1 MVNNM
6 FLYFIRSCMVN
17 DKNEITPEEI
27 RAIRVHLG
35 LSQVEA
41 GELLGGGPRAFTKY
55 EAGTVKPSASVINLL
70 RLLEADPAKV
80 ATLLGKKSTPM
91 RTTTGVHPFEV
102 TGEHIAALSDQ
113 ALPLLLRRLLHAEAQ
128 TNGLP
133 SDGIHVA
140 SGITTPDGGEDGR
153 ITWEDGPDRTP
164 YLPSRRCQFQ
174 VKAGK
179 ISPAK
184 AGREV
189 LTTAGRVKD
198 MVRSA
203 VESGGHYIML
213 CAHPYVQKQIEE
225 RESRIRQSL
234 RGAGMTIDD
243 EQVRFFD
250 SGQIAVWTNS
260 HPAVAIWTKEQTQPG
275 TVGPFRSWLNWA
287 GRAEH
292 ERSPWVEDE
301 RLPTLQEQL
310 YAHVTKPHGIV
321 RVVGLPGVGKSRLVL
336 EGFGRAEERSGFL
349 KDIALY
355 ADESQVDPVAIR
367 SVVQCW
373 VDMGT
378 RVVVIVDRCPP
389 ESHEALVDMISRSE
403 SRLSLITIDNEI
415 PDGTLDKS
423 TFRVGKAPLS
433 VIEAVINQVLPDL
446 SSEDQRRLI
455 HFSKDFPGIAI
466 RVGQAWAGS
475 IPVAHATGDHMVKA
489 FVQGRSN
496 QEPELLFKSAKL
508 LATFDLTAIEHSAG
522 GQLEEIAARGRDLTA
537 DDLHAA
543 IKRLVDRG
551 VAQKRGRLVTIQ
563 PRSIAMRLAE
573 SQWREWSP
581 DNWDRVLTGDT
592 SSTLKISAAKQ
603 LSLLNTIDVSQEV
616 VAHICRLGGS
626 FDKLEGISRPGHAE
640 VLSAL
645 AEINPEIVVRQ
656 IERILANKEE
666 LSDIKGDIR
675 RNLVWAL
682 EKIAFCSETFED
694 GAYLLLRLA
703 IAENKYH
710 LGNDATDR
718 FKALFPMLA
727 GNTAADGSSRLS
739 FLNEVV
745 STEDPSQRSVVVQ
758 ALVAGSKTDH
768 FRRFVGAETHG
779 SSPALDDWRP
789 ATNEEATDYIRSC
802 VTHLAEFARR
812 DDESGM
818 IARTELGH
826 QLRSLVAHG
835 FIETVET
842 VVDQVR
848 NETGEWVEA
857 LESLG
862 HFLEYDVSDTNHEM
876 IDQVRKLMADLQP
889 KDLESRVRFLVTE
902 MPWDFPCGENLDF
915 DTRDQHQAEAVNAL
929 SIEIVEQPEILEK
942 ILPQISRGQ
951 QRMAP
956 LFGKSIASATDSPL
970 DWLERIILAVSE
982 SPENERNFDLL
993 TGFIVGISENHLNVV
1008 DCVKQRVSQSL
1019 DLAPALPTLC
1029 WRLGITSSDIGLVI
1043 SALEAELLPPLRLMP
1058 WTLGGELAKVPIH
1071 GVVPLFDAMLDH
1083 SAEAY
1088 VVGVELMGMYV
1099 FGEIERLDNLRPQV
1113 RKTAENFSRWERLQG
1128 RTTVNPHF
1136 EKIMKWMLKKGRQDD
1151 DARATAFALTKA
1163 LVNVLDWN
1171 NKRDIEP
1178 VIPMLLSDFP
1188 EVTWPLI
1195 GQAIVSDRKRTWR
1208 FEHLLGDSSLFERE
1222 KAPAILSLP
1231 EDTLFAWCHAH
1242 PDCAPAFAAKIVP
1255 VLRTYKT
1262 YAPKQLLLHPVMV
1275 RLLDEFGDREDILRS
1290 VSLNIE
1296 TFGWMGSVTNYYAL
1310 FQPALTALCE
1320 HPRRQV
1326 RRWAQSMLRRLDD
1339 AIKNAHDEDQEE
1351 EARWEI

>member
-1 MVNNM
+1 MVK
-6 FLYFIRSCMVN
+6 IKKV
-17 DKNEITPEEI
+17 ITPEEI
-27 RAIRVHLG
+27 RAIREYLG

-91 RTTTGVHPFEV
+91 RTTAGIHPFEV
-102 TGEHIAALSDQ
+102 TGEHIAALSAQ
-113 ALPLLLRRLLHAEAQ
+113 ALPVLLRRLLHAEAQ

-133 SDGIHVA
+133 TDGIHVA

-153 ITWEDGPDRTP
+153 ITWEDSSDRTP
-164 YLPSRRCQFQ
+164 YLPSRCCQFQ
-174 VKAGK
+174 LKAGK
-179 ISPAK
+179 ISPTK
-184 AGREV
+184 AGRDV
-189 LTTAGRVKD
+189 LTTAGMVKD

-225 RESRIRQSL
+225 RETRIRQAL

-243 EQVRFFD
+243 EQVRFLD
-250 SGQIAVWTNS
+250 ADQIAAWTNS
-260 HPAVAIWTKEQTQPG
+260 HPAIAIWTKEQTQPG
-275 TVGPFRSWLNWA
+275 TVGPFRSWLHWA

-301 RLPTLQEQL
+301 RLPPLQEQL

-336 EGFGRAEERSGFL
+336 EALGRAEERSGFL

-373 VDMGT
+373 VDMGA

-389 ESHEALVDMISRSE
+389 ESHEALVDMILRNG
-403 SRLSLITIDNEI
+403 SRLSLITIHNELPEGT
-415 PDGTLDKS
+415 PDKT
-423 TFRVGKAPLS
+423 TFRVGEAPLS
-433 VIEAVINQVLPDL
+433 VIETVINQVLPDL
-446 SSEDQRRLI
+446 PSEDQRRLI
-455 HFSKDFPGIAI
+455 HFSKDYPGIAI
-466 RVGQAWAGS
+466 RVGQAWADS
-475 IPVAHATGDHMVKA
+475 IPVAHATDDHMVKA

-496 QEPELLFKSAKL
+496 QEPELLLKSAKL
-508 LATFDLTAIEHSAG
+508 LATFGLTTIEHSAG
-522 GQLEEIAARGRDLTA
+522 GQLEEIATRGRGLTA
-537 DDLHAA
+537 ADLHAA
-543 IKRLVDRG
+543 IKKLVDRG
-551 VAQKRGRLVTIQ
+551 VAQRRGRLVTLQ

-573 SQWREWSP
+573 SQWREWSQ

-592 SSTLKISAAKQ
+592 SSTLKISAARQ
-603 LSLLNTIDVSQEV
+603 LSLLNTTDVSQEV
-616 VAHICRLGGS
+616 VAHICRLGGP

-656 IERILANKEE
+656 IERSLADVEN

-675 RNLVWAL
+675 WNLVRAL
-682 EKIAFCSETFED
+682 EKIAFRSDTFED

-703 IAENKYH
+703 IAENEH
-710 LGNDATDR
+710 RIGNDATSR
-718 FKALFPMLA
+718 FKALFPILA
-727 GNTAADGSSRLS
+727 GNTAADGCSRLS
-739 FLNEVV
+739 FLDEVV
-745 STEDPSQRSVVVQ
+745 ITDDPSQSSVVVQ

-779 SSPALDDWRP
+779 SRPALNDWRP
-789 ATNEEATDYIRSC
+789 ATNEEARDYIRSC
-802 VTHLAEFARR
+802 VTHLTEFARR

-818 IARTELGH
+818 VARTELGH

-835 FIETVET
+835 FIETVEII
-842 VVDQVR
+842 VEQVS

-862 HFLEYDVSDTNHEM
+862 HFLEYDVSESDHEM
-876 IDQVRKLMADLQP
+876 IARIRKLMADLQP

-902 MPWDFPCGENLDF
+902 MPWDFPCGEKLDF
-915 DTRDQHQAEAVNAL
+915 ETHDKRKAVAVNTLAV
-929 SIEIVEQPEILEK
+929 EIVEQPEILEK
-942 ILPQISRGQ
+942 VLPQISRGQ

-956 LFGKSIASATDSPL
+956 LFGQSIASATDSPL
-970 DWLERIILAVSE
+970 EWLERIILAVSE
-982 SPENERNFDLL
+982 TPENERNFDLL
-993 TGFIVGISENHLNVV
+993 AGFIVGIAEDHPDVV
-1008 DCVKQRVSQSL
+1008 NRMKQRVTLSSE
-1019 DLAPALPTLC
+1019 LAPALPLFC

-1043 SALEAELLPPLRLMP
+1043 SALEADLLPPWRLMQ
-1058 WTLGGELAKVPIH
+1058 WALGGELAKVPIH

-1088 VVGVELMGMYV
+1088 VAGMELMGMYV

-1113 RKTAENFSRWERLQG
+1113 RKVAENLSRWEPLLG
-1128 RTTVNPHF
+1128 RTTLNHHF
-1136 EKIMKWMLKKGRQDD
+1136 GKIMKWMLKKGRQDN
-1151 DARATAFALTKA
+1151 DARATAFALSKA
-1163 LVNVLDWN
+1163 MVNVVDWN
-1171 NKRDIEP
+1171 NERVIEP

-1195 GQAIVSDRKRTWR
+1195 GQAIVSDRKRAWR
-1208 FEHLLGDSSLFERE
+1208 FEHLLGDLSFNRE
-1222 KAPAILSLP
+1222 KAPAILYLP

-1242 PDCAPAFAAKIVP
+1242 PDSAPAFVATIVP
-1255 VLRTYKT
+1255 VLTTYQAD
-1262 YAPKQLLLHPVMV
+1262 APEQVFLHPVMN

-1290 VSLNIE
+1290 LALNIGNFCW
-1296 TFGWMGSVTNYYAL
+1296 TGSVTTYYSLYQA
-1310 FQPALTALCE
+1310 PLTTLCE

-1326 RRWAQSMLRRLDD
+1326 RRWARSMLYRLDD
-1339 AIKNAHDEDQEE
+1339 AIKNARDEDQEE